1 MAVTCSEDAKQAIN
15 LISQRSTP
23 GFSPVHVIEASWPM
37 QRCAVNAQLSS
48 ERNLTL
54 LEKYTLRSFN
64 EIPNV
69 SAAEIAD
76 RLGLKEPELI
86 EEALGSLTRSE
97 AIDSHQREPEDQS
110 QQLREEID
118 LIEFQLNNNVFKG
131 AVKNNQNRKLERL
144 KQQLKQLEAPKKSLF
159 KGFIS
164 NAIQR
169 LMNFKA
175 KVTEAGKS
183 QLQTGKITEPTKR
196 ENLALVR
203 CLGSEEVICV
213 GVKGVSEEC
222 LSKTENWNPLTKYID
237 NASEPT
243 TADITLALKNA
254 GRFDNLVIQS
264 FENQN
269 NLNEVEF
276 IDICIT
282 LTVSNEDKT
291 AEFFVHRRG
300 SSIRLKWIEVVI
312 NNDKKIEQML
322 LQRFSEMMKSKLPTK
337 KVKSGDFNPLIYI
350 NRILNQEIGSD
361 SRGMIVT
368 DSHENLV
375 KLAGAKDACEQ
386 LLRNRTTV
394 NLSNTKGWKLEDEDE
409 IPLRFELSRSG
420 TEVPNGS
427 ISTANGTIYP
437 AQISVKGKINTSLA
451 VQLPVLCFD
460 TEMGY
465 KTITEVD
472 SRLRNEL
479 DKRTCFLLSRS
490 ESDFTIWLTEQ
501 ISAIKNI
508 ENMASV
514 YENSRKLS
522 LGCSF
527 DVLGVI
533 FDVLIDKRFDLFEKD
548 VVGTCEKLV
557 SILGDEETM
566 NQRCWSLVEPYVQQD
581 VFESIASGA
590 GWNDL
595 ADTWQLHNNGKKRL
609 PWEDAARLEVC
620 RFGHCNSTKFE
631 ALRYFE
637 DIVNELAGANEIST
651 ESVAISLAGLRNK
664 GIIDEK
670 TEKEAYIVRKD
681 RNSFTHEVE
690 INASLDYT
698 LRVIKLMRE
707 LMSIGVERND
717 DSWKKPTN
725 TKWEHTLSQEEVL
738 NYISKSSEIISDA
751 IGKKRSCNGSIWVNG
766 LMQSMPSV
774 FDNLPMTMIR
784 GLYNAPLL
792 TTRPTFVELIEPIAR
807 NSIPSWIE
815 SLEKPTVLEIP
826 KNVQEII
833 DEFNEMGEPMASLT
847 GLISEKYLA
856 NIQNPTNIEELVV
869 ELNNFKTLEKTM
881 KPTDL
886 NIRWKRSIAEK
897 TFESELE
904 VIEDL
909 NPEVLEHLGKNN
921 LDQLFRKSLR
931 NTVSKISDGD
941 VEGVKSVCERIILMI
956 KSDELW
962 SEIIKK
968 KDGFI
973 GAQCG
978 EKIRKGGDLISLGQL
993 VESHSPM
1000 VDKDVLPTTNT
1011 RFEEIISRGKIE
1023 EKKASKGDEK

>member
-1 MAVTCSEDAKQAIN
+1 
-15 LISQRSTP
+15 
-23 GFSPVHVIEASWPM
+23 
-37 QRCAVNAQLSS
+37 
-48 ERNLTL
+48 
-54 LEKYTLRSFN
+54 
-64 EIPNV
+64 
-69 SAAEIAD
+69 
-76 RLGLKEPELI
+76 
-86 EEALGSLTRSE
+86 
-97 AIDSHQREPEDQS
+97 
-110 QQLREEID
+110 
-118 LIEFQLNNNVFKG
+118 
-131 AVKNNQNRKLERL
+131 
-144 KQQLKQLEAPKKSLF
+144 
-159 KGFIS
+159 
-164 NAIQR
+164 
-169 LMNFKA
+169 
-175 KVTEAGKS
+175 
-183 QLQTGKITEPTKR
+183 
-196 ENLALVR
+196 
-203 CLGSEEVICV
+203 
-213 GVKGVSEEC
+213 
-222 LSKTENWNPLTKYID
+222 
-237 NASEPT
+237 
-243 TADITLALKNA
+243 
-254 GRFDNLVIQS
+254 
-264 FENQN
+264 
-269 NLNEVEF
+269 
-276 IDICIT
+276 
-282 LTVSNEDKT
+282 
-291 AEFFVHRRG
+291 
-300 SSIRLKWIEVVI
+300 
-312 NNDKKIEQML
+312 
-322 LQRFSEMMKSKLPTK
+322 
-337 KVKSGDFNPLIYI
+337 
-350 NRILNQEIGSD
+350 
-361 SRGMIVT
+361 
-368 DSHENLV
+368 
-375 KLAGAKDACEQ
+375 
-386 LLRNRTTV
+386 
-394 NLSNTKGWKLEDEDE
+394 
-409 IPLRFELSRSG
+409 
-420 TEVPNGS
+420 
-427 ISTANGTIYP
+427 
-437 AQISVKGKINTSLA
+437 
-451 VQLPVLCFD
+451 
-460 TEMGY
+460 
-465 KTITEVD
+465 
-472 SRLRNEL
+472 
-479 DKRTCFLLSRS
+479 
-490 ESDFTIWLTEQ
+490 
-501 ISAIKNI
+501 
-508 ENMASV
+508 
-514 YENSRKLS
+514 
-522 LGCSF
+522 
-527 DVLGVI
+527 
-533 FDVLIDKRFDLFEKD
+533 
-548 VVGTCEKLV
+548 
-557 SILGDEETM
+557 M